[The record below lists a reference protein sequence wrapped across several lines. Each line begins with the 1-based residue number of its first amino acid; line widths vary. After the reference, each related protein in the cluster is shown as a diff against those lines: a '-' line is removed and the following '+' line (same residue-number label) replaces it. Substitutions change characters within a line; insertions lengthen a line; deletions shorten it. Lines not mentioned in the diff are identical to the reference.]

1 MYTPEVL
8 AASSVVWYTSN
19 RLCGILQFGCVVYFK
34 SIVWYT
40 PNQLNVIYPDT
51 EMRL

>member
-8 AASSVVWYTSN
+8 AASSIVWYTPI
-19 RLCGILQFGCVVYFK
+19 RLCGILQFGCVVY
-34 SIVWYT
+34 SNSVVWYT